1 MRNPIRDRRGFTAA
15 ELLVA
20 MGLGAVAAVII
31 YSVLFSTRDAYFDTR
46 GVSEVQSDSRSVVGL
61 MSQDLRSAGSDPR
74 RIGLQRL
81 PIADQASVRV
91 QNDADGNGVINAN
104 GEPAEDVTWSFDADN
119 GTIVRTTPQGAAV
132 LLGNVTALQFT
143 YMDAAGNALGPLP
156 LSAENRDLVRAVDVS
171 LTVQVLDDNTRTWN
185 TVLALRN
192 DP

>member
-1 MRNPIRDRRGFTAA
+1 MKKLIRDRRGFTAA

-31 YSVLFSTRDAYFDTR
+31 YSVFFSTRNAYFDTR
-46 GVSEVQSDSRSVVGL
+46 GVSEAQSDSRSVLSL

-81 PIADQASVRV
+81 PIADLDDVRV
-91 QNDADGNGVINAN
+91 QNDADGDGVIDAA
-104 GEPAEDVTWSFDADN
+104 GEPAEDVTWSFDAAA
-119 GTIVRTTPQGAAV
+119 GTVIRTTPQGANV
-132 LLGNVTALQFT
+132 LLNNVTGLQFT
-143 YMDAAGNALGPLP
+143 YLDAAGNALGPLP

-171 LTVQVLDDNTRTWN
+171 LTVELLDDNTRTWN
-185 TVLALRN
+185 TLLALRN